1 MCTYW
6 LSESPSSDLLLMQAL
21 SSSHVH
27 SVDEFLAIFL
37 KTFTG
42 WCGGQALAGN
52 NTCYTEY
59 ILACKV
65 ISEPGKQA
73 LLFGQIDQLGYRHCL
88 ESLQAWTIFCCFSVK
103 VFQTQLCWFSIYYLF
118 PRAKQNRGS
127 VSSNET
133 SGEYS
138 EMPLI
143 LPHILSLLICSPVT
157 IIKLQSFS

>member
-88 ESLQAWTIFCCFSVK
+88 ESLQA
-103 VFQTQLCWFSIYYLF
+103 
-118 PRAKQNRGS
+118 
-127 VSSNET
+127 
-133 SGEYS
+133 
-138 EMPLI
+138 
-143 LPHILSLLICSPVT
+143 
-157 IIKLQSFS
+157 